1 MLIDP
6 LPNHQTIAVFG
17 LGASGIAAARLLSKF
32 NKTVV
37 ASDSADESR
46 RSEFESK
53 LPAGTRLILGHNEIA
68 DATVIVTSPGL
79 EPSSPIFEEARA
91 KSIPVIAEL
100 ELGFLATTRPIVAI
114 TGTDGKTTTT
124 TLTSH
129 ILNACGVRNKMGGN
143 VGIPLCQ
150 VVMEED
156 EPDCFV
162 VETSAFQL
170 VFCPEFRPHVLI
182 ATNIAEDHSEYF
194 KGDWQ
199 AYVGTKRRP
208 LGVMGE
214 SDVAFL
220 NASDPEICKWS
231 QYTQA
236 ECGWYGSDRKD
247 IPDNAGDFAW
257 FEGQTIYFSHNGQNH
272 VLPYAFPQFRGIH
285 NVMNIMGAVLASLAM
300 GCRFE
305 AIAGAIGSY
314 QLPHHR
320 IEHICTVEGVEFID
334 DSKATNP
341 HAGMAALAAIDKP
354 TVLIVGGVDKGLSLT
369 AWIDDMQK
377 NVRQIMLI
385 GALTERFL
393 REARWGDKP
402 CPITLCATLEE
413 AVERGYEYAKAHGC
427 EVVMLSPGCSSYDMF
442 KSYTQRGDVFAD
454 AARRLK

>member
-6 LPNHQTIAVFG
+6 LPNHQTIAIFG

-32 NKTVV
+32 NKTIV

-46 RSEFESK
+46 RAEFESK
-53 LPAGTRLILGHNEIA
+53 LPPGTRLVLGHNEIA

-79 EPSSPIFEEARA
+79 EPSTPILMEAASRN
-91 KSIPVIAEL
+91 IPVIAEL
-100 ELGFLATTRPIVAI
+100 ELGFRATTKPIVAI

-150 VVMEED
+150 VVMEDD
-156 EPDCFV
+156 EPDCYV

-170 VFCPEFRPHVLI
+170 VFCPKFRPHVLI

-199 AYVGTKRRP
+199 AYVSTKRRP
-208 LGVMGE
+208 LGLMDK
-214 SDVAFL
+214 SDIAFL
-220 NASDPEICKWS
+220 NASDPEICTWAP
-231 QYTQA
+231 YTQA
-236 ECGWYGSDRKD
+236 RCGWYGSARKD

-257 FEGQTIYFSHNGQNH
+257 FENQTIHFNHNEQSHA
-272 VLPYAFPQFRGIH
+272 LPYEFPQFRGIH

-305 AIAGAIGSY
+305 DIAEALKTY
-314 QLPHHR
+314 TLPHHR
-320 IEHICTVEGVEFID
+320 IEHICTVNGVEFID

-385 GALTERFL
+385 GALTERFM
-393 REARWGDKP
+393 REAKWGDKP
-402 CPITLCATLEE
+402 CPITLCTTLED
-413 AVERGYEYAKAHGC
+413 AVVRGYDYARTHGC

-442 KSYTQRGDVFAD
+442 KSYTQRGDVFAN
-454 AARRLK
+454 AARSLK